1 MPLETCRDGQSEGPS
16 SWRLERGHSGGGGA
30 RDWDQEL
37 FCQEWREAEFHGGK
51 TQSLL
56 VDFGV
61 KDPTFVFVCF
71 SLFSCWQGFVLKARF
86 SPRVHLL
93 VEAK

>member
-1 MPLETCRDGQSEGPS
+1 MDRVRSYLHGDWSGAIAGEAVLETGTRNS
-16 SWRLERGHSGGGGA
+16 SVRSGG
-30 RDWDQEL
+30 RL
-37 FCQEWREAEFHGGK
+37 FHGGK

-86 SPRVHLL
+86 SPRVRLL

>member
-1 MPLETCRDGQSEGPS
+1 MPLETCRDGQNEGPS
-16 SWRLERGHSGGGGA
+16 SRGLERGHSRGGGA
-30 RDWDQEL
+30 RDWDLEL
-37 FCQEWREAEFHGGK
+37 LCQEWREAEFHSGK

-61 KDPTFVFVCF
+61 KDQTFVFVCF

-86 SPRVHLL
+86 LPRVHLL